1 MSELPSSDPLERFSY
16 GKTSPAPSTG
26 APSPLTSLGSPE
38 RESGSA
44 WKKLVPYVEV
54 VRLTPA
60 QRSQYKSVEER
71 EEEAEDDYEPQ
82 PVQIL
87 GEYKDESA
95 LWYFAAHDD
104 GIAHKYEAKSFTYRF
119 PDLVDAYKRKKNKG
133 KLAPFDPSATYVHP
147 SSRIRFSLNIGQLK
161 RRAKSRKKSVES
173 DGDEQWEGHSS
184 EDDDEVEDFI
194 DDDTPQ
200 PPRRNTRGA
209 ANSSKAAKSSQAL
222 PFSPKRTRGHGR
234 KVITVSDDSEA
245 EAESPAERAAGT
257 RRSTRTRKAVQR
269 GGGDDEGYEESGSDE
284 DSDEYQQSGRKKGK
298 GGPTVKRRAKT
309 SNPAYG
315 HIRSIEDFEYHP
327 RDVDDPYTKPLRA
340 HRGICEK
347 CHTQPAH
354 ILLAKEQKRGRKGKG
369 RKRKVDEDED
379 EEEEDEMQK
388 LESLGGWVRCLK
400 CPVTAHWHCLAS
412 TQRGEIL
419 KAAQERDRAEWIANK
434 AENGEDEDEPMEIS
448 GPNGDKA
455 GPPKRPGLTPY
466 QTTEF
471 ICAACVKGGTCMGC
485 LETALEPEV
494 PTSRP
499 TPAPA
504 ETAPHP
510 PDTDVQMLD
519 ATAASTSGKTLDS
532 APPPPA
538 PPASSIPDELVFRC
552 ITCKRIAHYA
562 HLDADDDML
571 DDDGEVDKVAVARHY
586 QTVNQWNC
594 GDCFSFVYRL
604 DKILAWRPFPLTAV
618 EPPLPPGEAPSYKA
632 NLPREYLV
640 KWEDRSYRRTQWVPH
655 GWLSAKS
662 PQKLRHFLLHGSS
675 VELLSEAVKDEE
687 VANDVAEGGVGKDV
701 EESTDSS
708 LKPDG
713 PLRETGYSLDPIPDA
728 ERRIP
733 PAWKTVDR
741 VLDVLMWTPK
751 PKRKHAKG
759 GKSGHKNVV
768 ETDSEA
774 EAEWT
779 ATFEQGE
786 EPRAEYT
793 TPLDDWIREKE
804 DDLEE
809 SDIDQV
815 VWAFM
820 KWDELGYDEATWDSP
835 PRKGEPGYS
844 AFQAAFK
851 RLVASQHVNILKHTR
866 EEYRIFDD
874 RPKGGYRSKALDRDK
889 QEQPELGQS
898 DQLKLMDFQIDGYN
912 WLCNNWWN
920 HQPCILADEMGLG
933 KTVQIATFVG
943 TIVDRFQAAP
953 ILVVVP
959 NSTITNWVREFARW
973 APKLRVVPFYGE
985 AKAREI
991 IKRYEL
997 THSRPVVGTTG
1008 TKFHVLVTTYD
1019 NLSNAKDS
1027 LSVFK
1032 RVTRWECLI
1041 VDEGQRLKNDNSLL
1055 FRKLNEL
1062 NTIHRIIMTGTPLNN
1077 NIRELF
1083 NLMNFLDPNEWH
1095 DLEALEKEHE
1105 ELTEELVKQLHNRL
1119 RPYFLRRIKAEV
1131 LKLPPKNEVIVPVSL
1146 APLQKEIYKSILSKN
1161 VNLLMSLTQSL
1172 AASKVSLKRTNL
1184 NNILMELRKCIQH
1197 PYLVSHEIEP
1207 KGLSIADAHDK
1218 LIAASAKLRLLKT
1231 LLPKLRAR
1239 GHRVL
1244 LFSQFVIALNIIEDF
1259 LIGEGIKYLRL
1270 DGNTKQVDRQ
1280 KGMDDFNRP
1289 DSDIFI
1295 YLLTTRA
1302 GGVGI
1307 NLWSADTVI
1316 IFDPDYNP
1324 HQDLQAI
1331 ARAHRFGQTKP
1342 CLVFKLMAK
1351 DTAEERIMQ
1360 AGKKKLILDH
1370 VIVQKMDEEAGE
1382 DVQSILTYGAKALF
1396 EEGESAR
1403 DINYT
1408 DNDVDN
1414 LIEKTERE
1422 GDGQDAAAES
1432 GLTFSFAKVWAAEK
1446 DDLEEM
1452 ADDQQEGTDQ
1462 VDSWAQTL
1470 QRIAAQRAMVET
1482 AEATGR
1488 GVRRKAAAW
1497 ASKPQQSIFL
1507 EETPTKA
1514 KPKGASKGPRRSQS
1528 RASDDS
1534 DFHVERTSS
1543 TSLSDDSDSV
1553 VPEPVPAVHL
1563 GKGKSK
1569 EHESLAAPRIPPPQ
1583 VPTTPDDNECSL
1595 CQSVHEGPCMM
1606 TENSENLAE
1615 YRRVLMYD
1623 NVEPVEERRQAI
1635 NIIDKV
1641 LNERGRIDLI
1651 ADQPL
1656 RLLDPAIPAPPP
1668 IPTKKPVVRQD
1679 AISARSA
1686 HAPEPRKS
1694 DQASKLT
1701 NGSSHGSSSKQRSIM
1716 AKPAAAPQ
1724 PVAGPSSV
1732 PISNT
1737 SSSTLKR
1744 SAISTENGEPKR
1756 KRTKMDT
1763 SMCPVCGK
1771 SPLHLIK
1778 DCPIVA
1784 EGPKSISKAIARLD
1798 QTSEHDMVVR
1808 TLQKLLKKQKK
1819 KLLLSA
1825 EGEQH

>member
-1 MSELPSSDPLERFSY
+1 MPEIPSSDPLERFSY
-16 GKTSPAPSTG
+16 GKTSPAPSNG
-26 APSPLTSLGSPE
+26 APSSLTSLGSPE
-38 RESGSA
+38 REAKSA
-44 WKKLVPYVEV
+44 SRKLVPYVEV

-71 EEEAEDDYEPQ
+71 LDEDADSYEPQ

-87 GEYKDESA
+87 GEYKDDST
-95 LWYFAAHDD
+95 LWYFATHDD
-104 GIAHKYEAKSFTYRF
+104 GIAHKYEAKDFTSKF

-147 SSRIRFSLNIGQLK
+147 SSRIRIALNFAQLK
-161 RRAKSRKKSVES
+161 RQAKSRKKSVES
-173 DGDEQWEGHSS
+173 DGDEQWENQTS
-184 EDDDEVEDFI
+184 EDEEEQEVEDFI

-200 PPRRNTRGA
+200 PPRRNTRAA
-209 ANSSKAAKSSQAL
+209 ANKAAKSSRAL

-234 KVITVSDDSEA
+234 KAVSLSDESEA
-245 EAESPAERAAGT
+245 EAESPAEQAAGT
-257 RRSTRTRKAVQR
+257 RRSTRARKAVQR
-269 GGGDDEGYEESGSDE
+269 GGADDEGYEESGSDD
-284 DSDEYQQSGRKKGK
+284 DSDEYQQSGRKKAKSGL
-298 GGPTVKRRAKT
+298 TVKRRAKT

-347 CHTQPAH
+347 CHWQPAH

-369 RKRKVDEDED
+369 RKKKVDEDD
-379 EEEEDEMQK
+379 DDEEEDEMQK
-388 LESLGGWVRCLK
+388 LESLGGWVRWYVNLAE
-400 CPVTAHWHCLAS
+400 PHHNSHWHCLAS
-412 TQRGEIL
+412 TQRSEIL
-419 KAAQERDRAEWIANK
+419 KAAQERDRAEWMEDK
-434 AENGEDEDEPMEIS
+434 AKNGEDEDEPMEIS
-448 GPNGDKA
+448 GPNGNKV
-455 GPPKRPGLTPY
+455 GPQKRPGLTPY

-485 LETALEPEV
+485 LETALEPETV
-494 PTSRP
+494 TSRP

-504 ETAPHP
+504 EIPSHP
-510 PDTDVQMLD
+510 LDTDVQMLD
-519 ATAASTSGKTLDS
+519 ENAASTSGKTLDS
-532 APPPPA
+532 APA
-538 PPASSIPDELVFRC
+538 PASAIPDELVFRC

-562 HLDADDDML
+562 HLPAEDDMQ
-571 DDDGEVDKVAVARHY
+571 DDDGEVDKVAVARRY

-594 GDCFSFVYRL
+594 ADCFSYVYRL
-604 DKILAWRPFPLTAV
+604 DKILAWRPFPSTAV
-618 EPPLPPGEAPSYKA
+618 EPPLPPGEAPNYKA

-662 PQKLRHFLLHGSS
+662 PQKLRHFLMHGSS

-687 VANDVAEGGVGKDV
+687 VANEVAEGGVGKDV
-701 EESTDSS
+701 EESRDSS
-708 LKPDG
+708 LKPDE

-741 VLDVLMWTPK
+741 VLDVLLWTPK
-751 PKRKHAKG
+751 LKKKPAKG
-759 GKSGHKNVV
+759 GKLGNKKIV
-768 ETDSEA
+768 ESDSEA
-774 EAEWT
+774 EAEWE
-779 ATFEQGE
+779 ATFEHGE
-786 EPRAEYT
+786 EPRTEYT
-793 TPLDDWIREKE
+793 TPLDDWLREKE
-804 DDLEE
+804 ADLEE
-809 SDIDQV
+809 SDIDKV

-844 AFQAAFK
+844 AFEAAFE
-851 RLVASQHVNILKHTR
+851 RLVASQHVNITKR
-866 EEYRIFDD
+866 SKSEYRVFDE
-874 RPKGGYRSKALDRDK
+874 RRKGGYRSKALDRDE
-889 QEQPELGQS
+889 QEQPKLGQS

-912 WLCNNWWN
+912 WLCGNWWD

-943 TIVDRFQAAP
+943 TIVDRWKAAP

-997 THSRPVVGTTG
+997 THSRPVVGTTD

-1027 LSVFK
+1027 ASVFK
-1032 RVTRWECLI
+1032 RVQRWEALI

-1055 FRKLNEL
+1055 FKKLNEL
-1062 NTIHRIIMTGTPLNN
+1062 SIVHRIIMTGTPLNN

-1083 NLMNFLDPNEWH
+1083 NLMNFLDPNEWN

-1119 RPYFLRRIKAEV
+1119 RPYFLRRVKAEV
-1131 LKLPPKNEVIVPVSL
+1131 LKLPHKNEVIVPVSL
-1146 APLQKEIYKSILSKN
+1146 TPLQKEIYKSILSKN
-1161 VNLLMSLTQSL
+1161 VSLLMSLTQSL
-1172 AASKVSLKRTNL
+1172 AKSKVSLKRTNL

-1197 PYLVSHEIEP
+1197 PYIVSHEIEP
-1207 KGLSIADAHDK
+1207 KGLSIADAHEK
-1218 LIAASAKLRLLKT
+1218 LIAASAKFRLLKI

-1244 LFSQFVIALNIIEDF
+1244 LFSQFVIALNVIEDF
-1259 LIGEGIKYLRL
+1259 LIGEGVKYLRL

-1280 KGMDDFNRP
+1280 KGMDEFNRP
-1289 DSDIFI
+1289 DSDVFI

-1324 HQDLQAI
+1324 HQAI
-1331 ARAHRFGQTKP
+1331 ARAHRYGQTKP

-1432 GLTFSFAKVWAAEK
+1432 GMTFSFAKVWAAEK
-1446 DDLEEM
+1446 DNLEEM
-1452 ADDQQEGTDQ
+1452 ADDKPEAADQ

-1507 EETPTKA
+1507 EDTPTKP
-1514 KPKGASKGPRRSQS
+1514 KPKGASKAPRRSQS

-1534 DFHVERTSS
+1534 EFNVDAS
-1543 TSLSDDSDSV
+1543 SLSSVDDDSDSG
-1553 VPEPVPAVHL
+1553 VPESVPGVPRD
-1563 GKGKSK
+1563 KGKSK
-1569 EHESLAAPRIPPPQ
+1569 EPGPSAVPQLLAPQ
-1583 VPTTPDDNECSL
+1583 VPTKTTPDENECSL
-1595 CQSVHEGPCMM
+1595 CQSVHEGPCIM
-1606 TENSENLAE
+1606 TENSENMAE
-1615 YRRVLMYD
+1615 YRRVLLYD
-1623 NVEPVEERRQAI
+1623 NTEPVEERRAAI
-1635 NIIDKV
+1635 RIIDEV
-1641 LNERGRIDLI
+1641 LNRRGKSYLI

-1656 RLLDPAIPAPPP
+1656 RLVDPAVPAPPP
-1668 IPTKKPVVRQD
+1668 IPTKKPEVRHD
-1679 AISARSA
+1679 AVSARNA
-1686 HAPEPRKS
+1686 HSSEPRKS
-1694 DQASKLT
+1694 NQSLKPT
-1701 NGSSHGSSSKQRSIM
+1701 NGASHGSSRKQQLATIR
-1716 AKPAAAPQ
+1716 PAVPQ

-1737 SSSTLKR
+1737 SSTALKR
-1744 SAISTENGEPKR
+1744 PATSAENGEPKR
-1756 KRTKMDT
+1756 KKNKMDT
-1763 SMCPVCGK
+1763 SICAVCGR

-1798 QTSEHDMVVR
+1798 QIPEQDMVVR

-1825 EGEQH
+1825 DGEKH